1 MPFVSA
7 LFVYPVKSC
16 GGIPLE
22 SALLESHGLAWDR
35 HWMVIDRDGHFVS
48 QRQYPAMALIHPVL
62 SISTGMLEL
71 SAPGADTVLRLPL
84 DAPRA
89 AARIPVTIWKDA
101 VTAFDEGDA
110 PARWFSSVLGTDVR
124 LVRFDRAE
132 TRLASQQWTQGVDS
146 PTQFADGFPLLV
158 TGEASLDE
166 VNRRL
171 LAKGAPAIPMNRFR
185 PNIVLRG
192 IEAFE
197 EDFVGTLSIQPAST
211 TSTQDAIELRFVKPC
226 ARCPITTVDHLAG
239 RPDPQWPNEP
249 LDTMAGWRA
258 NARVDG
264 GLTFGQNAIVIEGAG
279 RQLSV
284 GSEVR
289 WELDF
294 PDDF

>member
-22 SALLESHGLAWDR
+22 RALLESHGFAWDR
-35 HWMVIDRDGHFVS
+35 HWMVIDRDGRFVS

-62 SISTGMLEL
+62 SADALEL
-71 SAPGADTVLRLPL
+71 SAPGADSVLRLPL
-84 DAPRA
+84 DAPQE
-89 AARIPVTIWKDA
+89 AARVPVTIWNDGVA
-101 VTAFDEGDA
+101 ALDEGDES
-110 PARWFSSVLGTDVR
+110 ARWFSAVLGTAVR
-124 LVRFDRAE
+124 LVRFDRAA
-132 TRLASQQWTQGVDS
+132 TRLASQRWTQGIEA

-166 VNRRL
+166 LNHRL
-171 LAKGAPAIPMNRFR
+171 VAKGAPAIPMNRFR
-185 PNIVLRG
+185 PNIVLGG
-192 IEAFE
+192 IDAFE
-197 EDFVGTLSIQPAST
+197 EDFVGTLSIHPANT
-211 TSTQDAIELRFVKPC
+211 NDANGTIELRFVKPC

-239 RPDPQWPNEP
+239 RPDPHWPNEP

-264 GLTFGQNAIVIEGAG
+264 GLTFGQNAIVVEGAG
-279 RQLSV
+279 QQLSV

-289 WELDF
+289 CEPDF